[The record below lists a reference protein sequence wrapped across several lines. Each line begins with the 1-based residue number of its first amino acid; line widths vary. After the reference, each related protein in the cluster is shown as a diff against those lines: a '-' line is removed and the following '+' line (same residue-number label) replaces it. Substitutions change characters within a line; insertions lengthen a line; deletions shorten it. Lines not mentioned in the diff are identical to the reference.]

1 MEIGIYIAAS
11 ICVLMIVGFV
21 VWKKS
26 KKSELIESVHNANTQ
41 VKESSGTVETKAQ
54 CAVQC
59 VQVPDG
65 TIDSSC
71 EFEIVDE
78 NGRAV
83 IKATELS
90 EMPSR
95 AYNIVSSESAINR
108 VQHMAADLFKGFV
121 GTPNKTV
128 SVVFKPEIQKGL
140 SNGAYTLLRT
150 NSGEILLDAVDSSGK
165 IVGKGRMIQGGRA
178 SQLAAGAFQLVSIAV
193 AQSHLNDIE
202 KSLTDIKTSLTEIID
217 RQENEDKSKITGAY
231 DYLFE
236 IAMFMKEL
244 RCPEELS
251 QQKRNVIESLI
262 KDSYAW
268 RNKLEEDAHSLIRQ
282 IGELKD
288 LDTFGTGSTYEQLKV
303 LMGKFEPLL
312 NRRKLLLNFCTA
324 INFVTAYINPSHLEF
339 SKAKPN
345 EGEWQKIVKEFS
357 EVTKVKVS
365 VLLSKS
371 VWNSS
376 ETLELR
382 KDKIQSISANC
393 ERAANDLQQL
403 FAKTQKEL
411 AMSLNSFIS
420 RDGSVQVAMSF
431 DSAGQVKQFAIL

>member
-11 ICVLMIVGFV
+11 ICVLMIVGCV

-26 KKSELIESVHNANTQ
+26 KKAELTESVHNTNTQ
-41 VKESSGTVETKAQ
+41 VKESSGTVETKA
-54 CAVQC
+54 QC

-202 KSLTDIKTSLTEIID
+202 KSLTDIKSSLTEIID

-231 DYLFE
+231 DYLAE

-251 QQKRNVIESLI
+251 QQKRN
-262 KDSYAW
+262 
-268 RNKLEEDAHSLIRQ
+268 
-282 IGELKD
+282 
-288 LDTFGTGSTYEQLKV
+288 GT
-303 LMGKFEPLL
+303 
-312 NRRKLLLNFCTA
+312 
-324 INFVTAYINPSHLEF
+324 
-339 SKAKPN
+339 
-345 EGEWQKIVKEFS
+345 
-357 EVTKVKVS
+357 
-365 VLLSKS
+365 
-371 VWNSS
+371 
-376 ETLELR
+376 
-382 KDKIQSISANC
+382 
-393 ERAANDLQQL
+393 
-403 FAKTQKEL
+403 
-411 AMSLNSFIS
+411 S
-420 RDGSVQVAMSF
+420 R
-431 DSAGQVKQFAIL
+431 